1 MNDKLNL
8 FFRLAL
14 VAVFL
19 TYGVILLGA
28 YTRIENAGLG
38 CPDWPGCYGRVF
50 APTTPAQIEQ
60 AQRYAP
66 RADISPSKAW
76 KEMTH
81 RYAAG
86 LLSLVIVALAIV
98 GMQLQR
104 RSHYT
109 RYLLPLLAVVLLI
122 FQATLGMLTVRW
134 KLNPLIVMGHL
145 MGAFTILA
153 LLWWIVLRE
162 RRFFRPV
169 PVSPLT
175 RRLRWAALV
184 ALVIVIVQIA
194 LGGWTSANYAGL
206 ACPDFPTCQ
215 GQWWPHMNFTDGFT
229 LWHKLGINYDGGV
242 LSLAAATAVH
252 MAHRLGALVTLL
264 YVGSLSLYVIAAGRT
279 HHLCRYGLAL
289 LIILLVQVTLG
300 VLNVLTHLTVPIV
313 VAHNGVAALLLLA
326 VITLNHVVRPG
337 AHEETTP

>member
-14 VAVFL
+14 VAVAL

-28 YTRIENAGLG
+28 FTRIENAGLG

-66 RADISPSKAW
+66 HGHVSSAKAW
-76 KEMTH
+76 KEMVH

-86 LLSLVIVALAIV
+86 ILSLVIIALAIV

-104 RSHYT
+104 RRHYA
-109 RYLLPLLAVVLLI
+109 RYLLPLLVVVLLI
-122 FQATLGMLTVRW
+122 FQALLGMLTVRW
-134 KLNPLIVMGHL
+134 KLNPIIVMGHL
-145 MGAFTILA
+145 LGGFTILA
-153 LLWWIVLRE
+153 LLWWITLRE

-169 PVSPLT
+169 ATSPLT
-175 RRLRWAALV
+175 RRLRWLALI
-184 ALVIVIVQIA
+184 ALVIVVVQIA

-215 GQWWPHMNFTDGFT
+215 GRWWPPMNFTDGFT

-252 MAHRLGALVTLL
+252 MGHRLGALVTFL
-264 YVGSLSLYVIAAGRT
+264 YVGGLSLYIIAAGRADR
-279 HHLCRYGLAL
+279 LCRYGLAL
-289 LIILLVQVTLG
+289 LIVLLTQVTLG
-300 VLNVLTHLTVPIV
+300 ILNVLTHLTVPFV
-313 VAHNGVAALLLLA
+313 VAHNGVAALLLLT

-337 AHEETTP
+337 ADEEGIP